1 MTNQKAEDNSY
12 RIEAVDCAID
22 VLQAIAAEPGIS
34 MSDVARR
41 IGGSRQRVFRMVK
54 TLEARDLI
62 TRSPD
67 GKSYRIGFA
76 TLLLAATAHRQFDLL
91 QIAEPIMQ
99 ELGLATQETVQL
111 RIRDGNETLCIARW
125 EPDRLIRV
133 HSEVGRRGSFFG
145 GSSKVFLAYMPSQE
159 IESFLSAPL
168 PRYTANSITD
178 PQILKERLA
187 QIRKDGFA
195 ISRGEINEELVSI
208 SAPIFSTED
217 TVSAVLNLAAP
228 ATRMSPE
235 AAESSVHLVIAAA
248 KRLSKLLQFA
258 TSPTENYRK
267 SSPLA

>member
-1 MTNQKAEDNSY
+1 MKNQKAEDNSY

-99 ELGLATQETVQL
+99 ELGMATQETVQL
-111 RIRDGNETLCIARW
+111 RIRDGDETLCIARW

-133 HSEVGRRGSFFG
+133 HSEVGRRGTFFG
-145 GSSKVFLAYMPSQE
+145 GSSKVFLAYMPQEE
-159 IESFLSAPL
+159 IETFLSKPL
-168 PRYTANSITD
+168 PRYTVNSITD

-195 ISRGEINEELVSI
+195 ISRGEVNEEMVSI
-208 SAPIFSTED
+208 SAPIFSSD
-217 TVSAVLNLAAP
+217 NSVIAVLNLAAP
-228 ATRMSPE
+228 ASRMS
-235 AAESSVHLVIAAA
+235 AEIAEKTIPLVKVAGDRIS
-248 KRLSKLLQFA
+248 RLVQLC
-258 TSPTENYRK
+258 P
-267 SSPLA
+267 